1 MKENVEIV
9 RQITIRTLTVNLC
22 TRLFRKSIPDTRKL
36 INHIIIKVH
45 LTRDSVTKVAYL
57 M

>member
-1 MKENVEIV
+1 MYIIMPV
-9 RQITIRTLTVNLC
+9 IRLC
-22 TRLFRKSIPDTRKL
+22 TCVFQKLNPDVRKL

-45 LTRDSVTKVAYL
+45 LTRDLVTKVAYL